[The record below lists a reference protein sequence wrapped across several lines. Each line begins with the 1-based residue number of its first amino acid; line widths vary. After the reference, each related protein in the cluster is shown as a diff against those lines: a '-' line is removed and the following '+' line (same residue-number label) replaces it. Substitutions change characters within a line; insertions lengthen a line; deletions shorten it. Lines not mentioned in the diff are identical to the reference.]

1 MINSSSRSFREKKYI
16 YSLSKVITYLVFFN
30 TDSMCKILVVADNF
44 LNTYIITLIY
54 VKQHIREYNS
64 ICMSKK
70 NVTPISNVE
79 GRKRFVMET

>member
-1 MINSSSRSFREKKYI
+1 MASSEAFLFGEY
-16 YSLSKVITYLVFFN
+16 KVEIKLLISEECV
-30 TDSMCKILVVADNF
+30 
-44 LNTYIITLIY
+44 YIITLIY

>member
-1 MINSSSRSFREKKYI
+1 MGFHNSKSMASSEAFLFGEY
-16 YSLSKVITYLVFFN
+16 KVEIKLLISEECV
-30 TDSMCKILVVADNF
+30 
-44 LNTYIITLIY
+44 YIITLIY